1 MVVLDIES
9 ISKTFKD
16 IKAVENLSLTIE
28 EGEIYGLLGPN
39 GAGKSTTISMIS
51 TLFQPDSGEI
61 YYKGD
66 SILKNPKSL
75 ENELGL
81 VPQDIAL
88 YPTLSGYDNLKFWG
102 HVYGIRGKEL
112 KSRIEEIAEL
122 IGLTDRLKDRIDK
135 YSGGMKRRLNI
146 GAALIHKPKL
156 LIMDEPT
163 VGIDP
168 QSRNHILDTVRNL
181 NKEGMTIIYTTHYME
196 EAEEL
201 CDRIC
206 IMDKGNLLA
215 VGTKDELIKLVN
227 GKERIEV
234 LFKDLSQPTIDN
246 IKKLK
251 TIGEI
256 SIENDRISILSQKAE
271 NILAD
276 ILQIIKE
283 SNTKIISIDV
293 IKPSLE
299 TVFLHLTGRALRD

>member
-1 MVVLDIES
+1 
-9 ISKTFKD
+9 
-16 IKAVENLSLTIE
+16 
-28 EGEIYGLLGPN
+28 
-39 GAGKSTTISMIS
+39 
-51 TLFQPDSGEI
+51 
-61 YYKGD
+61 
-66 SILKNPKSL
+66 
-75 ENELGL
+75 
-81 VPQDIAL
+81 
-88 YPTLSGYDNLKFWG
+88 LKFWG